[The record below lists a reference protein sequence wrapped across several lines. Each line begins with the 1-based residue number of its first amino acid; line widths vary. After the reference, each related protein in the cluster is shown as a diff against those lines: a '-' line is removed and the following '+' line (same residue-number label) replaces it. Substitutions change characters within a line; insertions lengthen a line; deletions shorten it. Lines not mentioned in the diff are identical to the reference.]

1 MNNSSNTPNTP
12 RSDRPFWDRMMN
24 LAPIK
29 WFCNLKICRK
39 CMEIKLFQLIFNY
52 EMITY
57 IFYGVLTTLLNLLIY
72 YGFYGVFVSILGPVL
87 GVSVIN
93 VIAWLIA
100 MLFAFFTNK
109 LIVFKS
115 KSMTF
120 SVMIKELIAFAAARL
135 ASLGLEMLIVVPA
148 AWLFPDNRP
157 VNYIAK
163 IIAQIVVVIANY
175 IFSKLFIFKNK
186 SNKEQTN
193 D

>member
-1 MNNSSNTPNTP
+1 
-12 RSDRPFWDRMMN
+12 
-24 LAPIK
+24 
-29 WFCNLKICRK
+29 
-39 CMEIKLFQLIFNY
+39 
-52 EMITY
+52 MITY
-57 IFYGVLTTLLNLLIY
+57 IFYGVLTTVVNLVIY
-72 YGFYGVFVSILGPVL
+72 YGGYGIFVSLLGPVL

-115 KSMTF
+115 KNMTF
-120 SVMIKELIAFAAARL
+120 KVILKELIAFAVARL
-135 ASLGLEMLIVVPA
+135 ASLGMEMLIVVPTA
-148 AWLFPDNRP
+148 AIFTNSKPINF
-157 VNYIAK
+157 VAM

>member
-1 MNNSSNTPNTP
+1 MQNNNQSKPKT
-12 RSDRPFWDRMMN
+12 DKPFWDWMMS
-24 LAPIK
+24 LSPVK
-29 WFCNLKICRK
+29 WFCNLKLSKK
-39 CMEIKLFQLIFNY
+39 CMELKIFQLIFNY

-57 IFYGVLTTLLNLLIY
+57 IFYGVLTTVVNLVIY
-72 YGFYGVFVSILGPVL
+72 YGGYGIFVSLLGPVL

-115 KSMTF
+115 KNMTF
-120 SVMIKELIAFAAARL
+120 KVILKELIAFAVARL
-135 ASLGLEMLIVVPA
+135 ASLGMEMLIVVPTA
-148 AWLFPDNRP
+148 AIFPNSKP
-157 VNYIAK
+157 INFVAK